1 MQVSEHRRGPVRS
14 EAARIAILEATA
26 RLFETRG
33 YDHLTMEGIA
43 AEAHVGKQTIYRWWP
58 SKSAVVADCMVEGL
72 LLREYMSPPDTGDLR
87 ADLTVWVGGI
97 LHFLESGGSSLVRS
111 LVAAAIDQP
120 SIGDRLGEALG
131 INHLL
136 NARLESAVGAGQ
148 FSPMRPTQPFG
159 RALVGAIVLLALAG
173 EPAEPGAAEQLVD
186 AVLG

>member
-1 MQVSEHRRGPVRS
+1 MSEHRRGPVRS

-33 YDHLTMEGIA
+33 YDQLTMEGIA

-87 ADLTVWVGGI
+87 VDLTAWVDGI
-97 LHFLESGGSSLVRS
+97 LTFLEHGGASLVKS

-136 NARLESAVGAGQ
+136 NARLESAIDAGQ
-148 FSPMRPTQPFG
+148 FSPTRPTQSFA
-159 RALVGAIVLLALAG
+159 RALVGAIVLLALADG
-173 EPAEPGAAEQLVD
+173 PAEPGAAGQLVD